1 MGRFVSASLNVTRSF
16 LLVSVLSSLLL
27 VPTLLAQQL
36 ETTVLD
42 DDGTRLVLEF
52 SVDWPRGLT
61 TAIDSSGI
69 TAWTPAELD
78 VFAAGLASV
87 SYTVDL
93 PVLESPIVRVVSRQ
107 YDEVRVLDPDAT
119 APGYVVPEVDMVGL
133 GMYRKRPVVDIVAG
147 LVRLNRQD
155 GVLQRVRRIRVEVT
169 RPDAINVN
177 RGPALASRT
186 SRGVVDSKLADG
198 SLFKV
203 RVTEEGVLRVDR
215 GTLSSLGL
223 DPDAIDPAQV
233 RILGNGGRP
242 LPALNSAPRPEDLLE
257 QAAVRVGAGD
267 GRFDASDA
275 VVFFADAPRGW
286 FYNRDAREFDHFVH
300 PFSNENVYFIKIASV
315 SGPLLATDQFPDV
328 AATPF
333 ETVDAFFARDVEEF
347 NWSREHGSGQ
357 EWVSNPIRSGSERR
371 FLTNQ
376 ILPGLVAGTVRIQ
389 ALTAVSS
396 NPAATVAFESDGVVL
411 GQRTA
416 PGITRPGAENPS
428 AVHTELEFTRTMA
441 ASEPLNL
448 TMRLLPQTNEP
459 EAALD
464 WLRVFYERR
473 LTAQNDRLLFFTR
486 NGAAGDHEYILDG
499 FSARPVVFD
508 VTDGQATRALEV
520 RQAGS
525 TWRLQVRA
533 ADMQSGPRR
542 LVAFVPGSATPIG
555 ASDAVPVPNQNI
567 RGTIGLP
574 EFIIVTAEPFR
585 SAANRLADRRRGQ
598 GMSVAVVSIE
608 ETYNEFSGGVP
619 DMRAMRDLFKF
630 VYDQAPT
637 DAQRL
642 RYALLFGDGHFD
654 FRGLSGFQGALA
666 NHIPPYETET
676 TIFTDGSFTSD
687 DYFGLLDDNEGVW
700 EYTGFTATTFE
711 RLDLGIGRFP
721 VQTAAEAEL
730 MVDKIETYES
740 PDSFGPWRNVYTAI
754 ADDGP
759 TGLAGVQNDLD
770 LHMANVDQVAELIRG
785 GLYPEINM
793 DKIYGESF
801 DRVFLNGFK
810 IPEARRE
817 ILASMNRGGLIYNY
831 SGHGGPEGLAQ
842 EEMFT
847 KQDAAAL
854 TNGDRLTI
862 FLTATCSFGWWDLE
876 DTQSGA
882 EVLLLNPNGGA
893 VALLTTVRLVYTSGS
908 NTTLNAGLNR
918 QLNLAL
924 FTKDDDGR
932 PKRLGDVLRE
942 TKNTNVGLIGNSRKF
957 NLLGDPTLRVGVP
970 TNKVVVEQLGDTDL
984 SAAEGQLKALDR
996 VRIRGRIQGSDGAF
1010 LTGFNGRVQ
1019 LTVFDALR
1027 RVPIEVQ
1034 RNMPTPFYNQR
1045 EDVIWRGN
1053 VQAVGGAFE
1062 AEFVVP
1068 KDISYSNEPGRISVY
1083 AFDSNGH
1090 ALGFSESFIVGGTSD
1105 NPPNDAEG
1113 PRVDLFMNDS
1123 TFVDGGTTGP
1133 DPTLLV
1139 RLFDESGINTVG
1151 AGVGHE
1157 MLLVVDDNDDAAV
1170 DLASA
1175 FVADENSFQRGEV
1188 EWPLTDLEPGMHT
1201 ARVRAWDVLNN
1212 SSTSEIS
1219 FEIANNEVLDVRN
1232 VYNYPNPMNRETR
1245 FVFEH
1250 NQPAGTA
1257 ARVEIRIFTL
1267 NGQVIRTIPTEAA
1280 LPEGILGSGP
1290 VQVVWDGRDD
1300 DLGRP
1305 ATGVYLYRVRVET
1318 DAPDGSRQASDHIEK
1333 LAIIR

>member
-1 MGRFVSASLNVTRSF
+1 MGRFVRASSIPTRLF
-16 LLVSVLSSLLL
+16 LLFVLLSAA
-27 VPTLLAQQL
+27 TAQAQDL
-36 ETTVLD
+36 RTTVIE

-52 SVDWPRGLT
+52 SVDWSQSL
-61 TAIDSSGI
+61 AAAVDSSGI
-69 TAWTPAELD
+69 TEWTPAELD
-78 VFAAGLASV
+78 VFAAGLASA
-87 SYTVDL
+87 SYTLDL
-93 PVLESPIVRVVSRQ
+93 PVLERPVVRVTSRQ
-107 YDEVRVLDPDAT
+107 YDEVQVMEPDAS
-119 APGYVVPEVDMVGL
+119 AQGFSQGEVDLVGL
-133 GMYRKRPVVDIVAG
+133 GMYRKRPVVDVVAG
-147 LVRLNRQD
+147 LVRVNRQQ
-155 GVLQRVRRIRVEVT
+155 GVLQRVRRMRVDVT
-169 RPDAINVN
+169 RPEVSGVSPRTAAAA
-177 RGPALASRT
+177 RSAS
-186 SRGVVDSKLADG
+186 VVTDSKLADG
-198 SLFKV
+198 LIFKV
-203 RVTEEGVLRVDR
+203 LVEEEGVLRVDR
-215 GTLSSLGL
+215 GTITALGL
-223 DPDAIDPAQV
+223 DPNTVDPAQV

-242 LPALNSAPRPEDLLE
+242 LPALNSAPRPVDLVE

-275 VVFFADAPRGW
+275 VVFFADAPRRW
-286 FYNRDAREFDHFVH
+286 FYNRDSLEFDHFVH
-300 PFSNENVYFIKIASV
+300 PFSNENVYFIKIDPVPGSLTSV
-315 SGPLLATDQFPDV
+315 EPFLDV

-333 ETVDAFFARDVEEF
+333 ETVDGFYALDVEEF

-357 EWVSNPIRSGSERR
+357 DWVSNPIRSGSQRR
-371 FLTNQ
+371 FLTNHV
-376 ILPGLVAGTVRIQ
+376 LPGLVAGTIRIQ

-441 ASEPLNL
+441 AGEPLNL
-448 TMRLLPQTNEP
+448 TMRLLQQTNEP

-473 LTAQNDRLLFFTR
+473 LTASDDRLVFFTR
-486 NGAAGDHEYILDG
+486 AGAAGDHEYVLDG
-499 FSARPVVFD
+499 FSARPVVLD
-508 VTDGQATRALEV
+508 VTGGQATRALEV

-525 TWRLQVRA
+525 TWRVQVRA
-533 ADMQSGPRR
+533 SDVQDGPRR
-542 LVAFVPGSATPIG
+542 LVAFVPGSASSLG
-555 ASDAVPVPNQNI
+555 ASDAVAVPNQNI
-567 RGTIGLP
+567 RATIGLP

-585 SAANRLADRRRGQ
+585 PAANRLADRRRSQ
-598 GMSVAVVSIE
+598 GLSVAVVSIE

-619 DMRAMRDLFKF
+619 DMRAIRDLFKF
-630 VYDQAPT
+630 VYDQART

-642 RYALLFGDGHFD
+642 RYALLLGDGHFD
-654 FRGLSGFQGALA
+654 YRGLSGLQGALA
-666 NHIPPYETET
+666 NHIPPYETEN
-676 TIFTDGSFTSD
+676 TIFTDGSYTSD
-687 DYFGLLDDNEGVW
+687 DYFGLLDDNEGIW
-700 EYTGFTATTFE
+700 EYTGFTGTTFE

-721 VQTAAEAEL
+721 VQTVAEAEL
-730 MVDKIETYES
+730 MVDKVETYED
-740 PDSFGPWRNVYTAI
+740 PATFGPWRNVYTAI

-759 TGLAGVQNDLD
+759 TGLAGIKNDFD

-842 EEMFT
+842 EEIFT
-847 KQDAAAL
+847 KEDAAAL

-882 EVLLLNPNGGA
+882 EVLLTNPNGGA

-918 QLNLAL
+918 ALNIAL
-924 FTKDDDGR
+924 FTKDEDGR

-942 TKNTNVGLIGNSRKF
+942 TKNTTVGLQGNSRKF
-957 NLLGDPTLRVGVP
+957 NLLGDPTLRVGLP
-970 TNKVVVEQLGDTDL
+970 TNKAIVEQLGDTDL
-984 SAAEGQLKALDR
+984 SASEGQLKALDR
-996 VRIRGRIQGSDGAF
+996 VRIRGRLQDASGGF
-1010 LTGFNGRVQ
+1010 LSNFNGRVQ
-1019 LTVFDALR
+1019 ITVFDALR
-1027 RVPIEVQ
+1027 RVPVQ
-1034 RNMPTPFYNQR
+1034 VRLNMPTPFYNQR

-1053 VQAVGGAFE
+1053 VQATGGRFE

-1083 AFDSNGH
+1083 AFDNEGH
-1090 ALGFSESFIVGGTSD
+1090 ALGFTESFIVGGTSD
-1105 NPPNDAEG
+1105 NPPNDSEG
-1113 PRVDLFMNDS
+1113 PNVDLFMNDS

-1157 MLLVVDDNDDAAV
+1157 LLLVVDDNEDQAV
-1170 DLASA
+1170 DIASA
-1175 FVADENSFQRGEV
+1175 FVADENSFQSGEV
-1188 EWPLTDLEPGMHT
+1188 RWPLTDLESGLHT

-1212 SSTSEIS
+1212 SSTAEIS
-1219 FEIANNEVLDVRN
+1219 FEIANDEVLDVRN

-1250 NQPAGTA
+1250 NQPAGTS

-1267 NGQVIRTIPTEAA
+1267 NGQVIRTIPTEEA

-1305 ATGVYLYRVRVET
+1305 ATGVYLYRVRIET

>member
-1 MGRFVSASLNVTRSF
+1 MGRFVRAFSILTRSF
-16 LLVSVLSSLLL
+16 LLLFLLPATSLW
-27 VPTLLAQQL
+27 AQEL
-36 ETTVLD
+36 KTTVLE

-52 SVDWPRGLT
+52 SVDWPRALT
-61 TAIDSSGI
+61 AAVDSSGI
-69 TAWTPAELD
+69 TKWTAAELD
-78 VFAAGLASV
+78 VFAAGLASA

-93 PVLESPIVRVVSRQ
+93 PALAPPLVRVVSRQ
-107 YDEVRVLDPDAT
+107 YDEVQVLEPNAS
-119 APGYVVPEVDMVGL
+119 APGFTAPEVDLVGL
-133 GMYRKRPVVDIVAG
+133 GMYRKRPVADVVAG
-147 LVRLNRQD
+147 LVRLDRRQ
-155 GVLQRVRRIRVEVT
+155 GVLQRVRRIRVDVT
-169 RPDAINVN
+169 RPEALIMNQ
-177 RGPALASRT
+177 GPALAARSSRI
-186 SRGVVDSKLADG
+186 VVDSELADG
-198 SLFKV
+198 ALFRV
-203 RVTEEGVLRVDR
+203 RVEEEKVLRVDR
-215 GTLSSLGL
+215 ATLSSLGL
-223 DPDAIDPAQV
+223 DPNTIDPAQV

-242 LPALNSAPRPEDLLE
+242 LPALNSAPRPVDLLE

-286 FYNRDAREFDHFVH
+286 FFNRDSLEFDHFVH
-300 PFSNENVYFIKIASV
+300 PFSNENVYFIKIAPV
-315 SGPLLATDQFPDV
+315 PGPGLDTDPFPDV

-333 ETVDAFFARDVEEF
+333 ETVDGFFARDVEEF

-357 EWVSNPIRSGSERR
+357 DWVSNPIRSGSERR
-371 FLTNQ
+371 FLTNEV
-376 ILPGLVAGTVRIQ
+376 LPGLVAGTVRIR

-416 PGITRPGAENPS
+416 PGITSSGAEKPS
-428 AVHTELEFTRTMA
+428 AVHTDLEFTRSMA
-441 ASEPLNL
+441 TGEPLNL
-448 TMRLLPQTNEP
+448 TMRLLPQSNEP
-459 EAALD
+459 SAALD

-473 LTAQNDRLLFFTR
+473 LTAENDRLLFFTR
-486 NGAAGDHEYILDG
+486 AGAVGDHEYIMDG
-499 FSARPVVFD
+499 FSARPVVLD
-508 VTDGQATRALEV
+508 VTGGQATRALEV

-525 TWRLQVRA
+525 TWRVQVRA
-533 ADMQSGPRR
+533 PDMQGGPRR
-542 LVAFVPGSATPIG
+542 LVAFVPASAQSLG
-555 ASDAVPVPNQNI
+555 ASDAEAVSNQNI

-585 SAANRLADRRRGQ
+585 SAANRLADRRRSQ
-598 GMSVAVVSIE
+598 GLSVAVVSIE

-619 DMRAMRDLFKF
+619 DMRAIRDLFKF
-630 VYDQAPT
+630 VYDQART

-642 RYALLFGDGHFD
+642 RYALLLGDGHFD
-654 FRGLSGFQGALA
+654 YRGLSGFQGALA

-687 DYFGLLDDNEGVW
+687 DYFGLLDENEGIW
-700 EYTGFTATTFE
+700 EYTGFTDTTFE
-711 RLDLGIGRFP
+711 RIDLGIGRFP
-721 VQTAAEAEL
+721 VQTVAEAEL
-730 MVDKIETYES
+730 MVDKIETYEN
-740 PDSFGPWRNVYTAI
+740 PETFGPWRNVYTAI

-759 TGLAGVQNDLD
+759 TGLAGTTNDFD

-842 EEMFT
+842 EDMFT
-847 KQDAAAL
+847 REDAAAL

-882 EVLLLNPNGGA
+882 EVLLTNPNGGA

-918 QLNLAL
+918 ALNIAL
-924 FTKDDDGR
+924 FTKDQDGR

-942 TKNTNVGLIGNSRKF
+942 TKNTSVGLIGNSRKF
-957 NLLGDPTLRVGVP
+957 NLLGDPTLRVGLP
-970 TNKVVVEQLGDTDL
+970 TNKAVVEQLGDTDL
-984 SAAEGQLKALDR
+984 SASEGQLKALDR
-996 VRIRGRIQGSDGAF
+996 VRIRGRLQDAGGAS
-1010 LTGFNGRVQ
+1010 LTDFNGRVQ
-1019 LTVFDALR
+1019 ITVFDALR
-1027 RVPIEVQ
+1027 RVPVQ
-1034 RNMPTPFYNQR
+1034 VRRNMPTPFYNQR

-1083 AFDSNGH
+1083 AFDSEGH
-1090 ALGFSESFIVGGTSD
+1090 ALGFTESFIVGGTSD
-1105 NPPNDAEG
+1105 NPPNDADG

-1175 FVADENSFQRGEV
+1175 FVADENSFQSGEV
-1188 EWPLTDLEPGMHT
+1188 EWPLTDLEAGLHT
-1201 ARVRAWDVLNN
+1201 VRVRAWDVLNN
-1212 SSTSEIS
+1212 SSTAEIS
-1219 FEIANNEVLDVRN
+1219 FEIANDEVLDVRN

-1250 NQPAGTA
+1250 NQPAGTP
-1257 ARVEIRIFTL
+1257 ARIEIRIFTL
-1267 NGQVIRTIPTEAA
+1267 NGQVIRTIPTEEA
-1280 LPEGILGSGP
+1280 LPGGILGSGL
-1290 VQVVWDGRDD
+1290 VQVEWDGRDD

-1305 ATGVYLYRVRVET
+1305 ATGVYLYRVRIET